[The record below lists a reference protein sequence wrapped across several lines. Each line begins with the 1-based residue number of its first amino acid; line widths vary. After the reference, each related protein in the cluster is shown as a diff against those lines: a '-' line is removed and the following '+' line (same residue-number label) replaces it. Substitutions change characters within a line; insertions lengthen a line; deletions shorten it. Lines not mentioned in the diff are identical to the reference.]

1 MPLCRALRVRGH
13 PVGWFTWVGMSRR
26 VAVGVGCGRCL
37 MNWAVVG
44 KGMSVW
50 GVGRGIWL
58 RLSELVGG
66 GGCRLRDFQKTPLYR
81 LKVQLGSRPKPAL
94 E

>member
-1 MPLCRALRVRGH
+1 MQLRRALRVRGH

-37 MNWAVVG
+37 MNWVMG
-44 KGMSVW
+44 FSDMSVR

-66 GGCRLRDFQKTPLYR
+66 GGCRLRDFQKTPSYR
-81 LKVQLGSRPKPAL
+81 LKVQLGSRAASG
-94 E
+94 